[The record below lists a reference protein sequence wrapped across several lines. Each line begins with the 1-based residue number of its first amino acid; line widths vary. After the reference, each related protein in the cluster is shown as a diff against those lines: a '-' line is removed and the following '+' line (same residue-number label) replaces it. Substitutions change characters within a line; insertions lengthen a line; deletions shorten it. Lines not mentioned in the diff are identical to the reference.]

1 MMTMRLSQHE
11 QVFKNQ
17 IHHVH
22 IKATKNNVI
31 TLHNDNLFFELDS
44 AFFIS

>member
-11 QVFKNQ
+11 QVFKNDQ

-22 IKATKNNVI
+22 IKAAKNN
-31 TLHNDNLFFELDS
+31 NNLFFELDN